1 MSGLVWFVKITECRT
16 AQFLLLECFVPWWCI
31 YYQCG
36 GDVDNKILLV
46 LLPSHELCRAR
57 HGWTDKDTKMVQH
70 ELDIQGTK
78 TGKSPPIMT
87 LGKRTVVSSVHPP
100 PAMALFIL
108 MHFFPCLIQ
117 WFYGQNVLR
126 MVYNGTNCAEMS
138 CMRNLCKALAML
150 LLESI

>member
-1 MSGLVWFVKITECRT
+1 M
-16 AQFLLLECFVPWWCI
+16 
-31 YYQCG
+31 
-36 GDVDNKILLV
+36 DNEMLLV
-46 LLPSHELCRAR
+46 LLPSHELRRAR
-57 HGWTDKDTKMVQH
+57 HGWTDKDTKMVRH

-100 PAMALFIL
+100 PVMALFIL
-108 MHFFPCLIQ
+108 MHFFPCLIR

-126 MVYNGTNCAEMS
+126 MVYNGTNCPEMS

-150 LLESI
+150 LPESI